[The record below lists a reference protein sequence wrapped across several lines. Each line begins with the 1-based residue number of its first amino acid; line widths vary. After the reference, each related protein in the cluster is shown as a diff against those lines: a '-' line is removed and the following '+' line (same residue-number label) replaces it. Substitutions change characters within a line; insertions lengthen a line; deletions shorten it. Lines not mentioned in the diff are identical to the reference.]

1 MKLYKLIAIDLDGTL
16 LNDDKEISIENIN
29 ILQEL
34 IERGYEVVIATGR
47 RYWSAKDLTKVINRD
62 MTILANNGNIVRNS
76 SNDEVLNAK
85 YIGLDDFRTIMKE
98 GKERNL
104 YPIIHVDGYEEGYDI
119 IVELEN
125 ENENYFNFLNGEKR
139 VKQIKNY
146 LEIVDHKILAVVYA
160 GFKSQLNSF
169 HIDINKK
176 YPNIY
181 NTHVMENITV
191 AEALLEIMNPLGT
204 KWHSLQDYANSK
216 GIKPKEII
224 TIGDDNN
231 DIGMIKN
238 AGLGIAM
245 KNASLSVKSVS
256 DIITK
261 KDNNESG
268 VAFELKRVL
277 DV

>member
-1 MKLYKLIAIDLDGTL
+1 MYKLIAIDLDGTL
-16 LNDDKEISIENIN
+16 LNDDKKIPLENIIMVEN
-29 ILQEL
+29 L
-34 IERGYEVVIATGR
+34 IEKGYEVVIATGR
-47 RYWSAKDLTKVINRD
+47 RYWSAKDLVKVINND

-76 SNDEVLNAK
+76 ENDEVLNAK
-85 YIGLDDFRTIMKE
+85 YIDLEDFRIIMKE
-98 GKERNL
+98 GKKRNL
-104 YPIIHVDGYEEGYDI
+104 YPIIHVDAYEEGYDI
-119 IVELEN
+119 LIELEN
-125 ENENYFNFLNGEKR
+125 ENKNYFNFLKGEKR
-139 VKQIKNY
+139 LKQINNY
-146 LEIVDHKILAVVYA
+146 MEIIDHNILAVVYA
-160 GFKSQLNSF
+160 GFKSELNSF
-169 HIDINKK
+169 HLDINKK

-191 AEALLEIMNPLGT
+191 SEALLEIMNPFGT
-204 KWHSLQDYANSK
+204 KWHSLSEYAMSK
-216 GIKPKEII
+216 GIKTEEII

-231 DIGMIKN
+231 DIGMIEN

-277 DV
+277 NV

>member
-1 MKLYKLIAIDLDGTL
+1 MYKLIAIDLDGTL
-16 LNDDKEISIENIN
+16 LNDDKEISLENIK
-29 ILQEL
+29 IIQEL
-34 IERGYEVVIATGR
+34 IENGYEVVIATGR

-62 MTILANNGNIVRNS
+62 ITILANNGNVVRNS

-85 YIGLDDFRTIMKE
+85 YIELKDFRTIVKE

-119 IVELEN
+119 IVELES
-125 ENENYFNFLNGEKR
+125 ENENYFNFLKGETR
-139 VKQIKNY
+139 IKQINNY
-146 LEIVDHKILAVVYA
+146 MEIIDQNILAVVYA

-181 NTHVMENITV
+181 NTHIMENITV

-204 KWHSLQDYANSK
+204 KWHSLSEYATSK

-238 AGLGIAM
+238 AGLGIGM
-245 KNASLSVKSVS
+245 KNASLSVKSAS

-277 DV
+277 NL

>member
-1 MKLYKLIAIDLDGTL
+1 MYKLIAIDLDGTL
-16 LNDDKEISIENIN
+16 LNDDKIIPLENIN
-29 ILQEL
+29 MIQKL
-34 IERGYEVVIATGR
+34 IEKDYEVVIATGR
-47 RYWSAKDLTKVINRD
+47 RYWSAKDITKVINRD
-62 MTILANNGNIVRNS
+62 MTILANNGNVVRNS
-76 SNDEVLNAK
+76 GNDIVLNAK
-85 YIGLDDFRTIMKE
+85 YMELEDFRKIMEE

-104 YPIIHVDGYEEGYDI
+104 YPIIHVDAYEKGYDI

-125 ENENYFNFLNGEKR
+125 ENKNYFNFLKNETR
-139 VKQIKNY
+139 IKQISNY
-146 LEIVDHKILAVVYA
+146 LEITDYNILAVVYA
-160 GFKSQLNSF
+160 GFKSELNSF

-191 AEALLEIMNPLGT
+191 AEALLEIMNPFGT
-204 KWHSLQDYANSK
+204 KWNSLSEYANSK

-231 DIGMIKN
+231 DICMIEN

-245 KNASLSVKSVS
+245 KNANVSVKAVAN
-256 DIITK
+256 IITK

-277 DV
+277 NM

>member
-1 MKLYKLIAIDLDGTL
+1 MYKLIAIDLDGTL
-16 LNDDKEISIENIN
+16 LNDDKEISLENIKT
-29 ILQEL
+29 IQEL
-34 IERGYEVVIATGR
+34 IEKGYEVVIATGR

-62 MTILANNGNIVRNS
+62 ITILANNGNIVRNS

-85 YIGLDDFRTIMKE
+85 YIELKDFRTIMKE

-125 ENENYFNFLNGEKR
+125 ENENYFNFLKGETR
-139 VKQIKNY
+139 IKQINNY
-146 LEIVDHKILAVVYA
+146 LEIIDQNILAVVYA
-160 GFKSQLNSF
+160 GFKSELNSF
-169 HIDINKK
+169 HLDINKK

-181 NTHVMENITV
+181 NTHIMENITV

-204 KWHSLQDYANSK
+204 KWHSLSEYATSK
-216 GIKPKEII
+216 GINPKEII

-238 AGLGIAM
+238 AGLGIGM

-277 DV
+277 NV